1 MAEPLLIVIAPPAER
16 SLALLDRLPGETRII
31 AGDTVERF
39 QDAPVEEAGVV
50 LTTGPLSGLLRP
62 LWPRFRN
69 VKWIHSLSAGLDN
82 TLFPELV
89 ESSIPLTNSR
99 GVYAR
104 SLAEFALAGMLWF
117 AKDLDRM
124 RTNQRLGRWAQ
135 FDVDELAGRTLGIVG
150 YGEIGHAVATRA
162 KAFQMRVHA
171 LRRRPDLSRADAF
184 VDRVYQAGE
193 LLDLCAASDYLLASA
208 PLTPATQG
216 MLGEPQFRALKPSS
230 IFINLGRGP
239 VAVES
244 ALVRALRE
252 RWIRGAV
259 LDVYERE
266 PLPDGH
272 PFYELENVL
281 LSPHCADHT
290 ATWTEDSMLL
300 FLDNYERFRKGEPLR
315 NVADKRNGY

>member
-1 MAEPLLIVIAPPAER
+1 
-16 SLALLDRLPGETRII
+16 
-31 AGDTVERF
+31 
-39 QDAPVEEAGVV
+39 
-50 LTTGPLSGLLRP
+50 
-62 LWPRFRN
+62 
-69 VKWIHSLSAGLDN
+69 
-82 TLFPELV
+82 
-89 ESSIPLTNSR
+89 
-99 GVYAR
+99 
-104 SLAEFALAGMLWF
+104 
-117 AKDLDRM
+117 
-124 RTNQRLGRWAQ
+124 
-135 FDVDELAGRTLGIVG
+135 
-150 YGEIGHAVATRA
+150 
-162 KAFQMRVHA
+162 MRVHA